1 VTHRNESQPR
11 VASLMRSALTL
22 SCWLSLVPLARAQ
35 DVQSWNEVD
44 VAASWQNVEIIMPLL
59 ARTDTHLPNP
69 QLAATGI
76 TADVHLPWQL
86 TLISGYLSADLLQRS
101 DLVHVPLFVVSK
113 AFHASRL
120 IVTDRNRFEKL
131 IGFGASPIRYRSRWH
146 VFADNKV
153 FLHLSASQWNQNRFR
168 NGGGAQLNRHLSLDV
183 YYLQRN
189 PSAGAL
195 ETRVVGT
202 TLKIQLTPRAARE
215 EPSIS
220 CNAVSRHGFR

>member
-1 VTHRNESQPR
+1 
-11 VASLMRSALTL
+11 MRSALTL

-44 VAASWQNVEIIMPLL
+44 VDASWRNVEIMMALL
-59 ARTDTHLPNP
+59 ALTDTHLPNP

-86 TLISGYLSADLLQRS
+86 TLTGGYLSADLLQRS
-101 DLVHVPLFVVSK
+101 DLVHVPLFAVSK

-120 IVTDRNRFEKL
+120 MVIDRNRFEKL
-131 IGFGASPIRYRSRWH
+131 IGFGASPIRYRNRLTFDLPFGAHNRWH
-146 VFADNKV
+146 VFADNEV
-153 FLHLSASQWNQNRFR
+153 FFDLSASQWNQNRFR
-168 NGGGAQLNRHLSLDV
+168 TGGGAQLNRHLSLDV

-195 ETRVVGT
+195 ETRLVGT

-215 EPSIS
+215 ESSIS
-220 CNAVSRHGFR
+220 CNSRRGFR